1 MKSLTAFFT
10 FFLLTSPIATT
21 GTPYLDDEN
30 GRISGKV
37 INKSSESGLSGVT
50 IILFEDGAVKFS
62 TRTDQNGNFSFVNIP
77 SGSYLITAKKNSYS
91 DFAKTIRVNPKF
103 TLKLKLG
110 MESLDQPS
118 RPVITAVS
126 APKAEPMSKS
136 ANRQNPASEST
147 TPTATASKEPSPA
160 EAPVSVASAPGKEE
174 TAEEGEIFIDETEVV
189 EMVENPDQQP
199 EPVGGIGAIIKA
211 IVYPPMA
218 IQRKLEGTVLI
229 NVTVNHY
236 GEPTQCVVVRSVDPT
251 LDEAAVE
258 TIYRSKFIPASHK
271 GKAVVS
277 SVAIPVKFKL

>member
-1 MKSLTAFFT
+1 MNRPTTILLI
-10 FFLLTSPIATT
+10 FLLSLPLVTNGRT
-21 GTPYLDDEN
+21 YLDDEN

-37 INKSSESGLSGVT
+37 VNKTSESGLSGVT

-77 SGSYLITAKKNSYS
+77 AGAYLITAKKNSYS

-110 MESLDQPS
+110 MESLEQPS
-118 RPVITAVS
+118 RPVLTAVS
-126 APKAEPMSKS
+126 APKSEPMSKS
-136 ANRQNPASEST
+136 AERRQADATQAPGAASGTQASPE
-147 TPTATASKEPSPA
+147 TATASATPGTAKEDA
-160 EAPVSVASAPGKEE
+160 
-174 TAEEGEIFIDETEVV
+174 AEEGEIFIDETDVV

-229 NVTVNHY
+229 NVTVNQY
-236 GEPTQCVVVRSVDPT
+236 GDPTQCVVIRSVDPT

-258 TIYRSKFIPASHK
+258 TIYRSKFIPASHR